1 MSASTED
8 PRRAEPRPASTV
20 VPLRDSDHGLELLIT
35 VRPRSMRFMGGATV
49 FPGGA
54 VSDSDRDPRWDEASM
69 LSAEEA
75 AERLGEPDPRT
86 AVAAYICAM
95 REAFE
100 EVGFIAGHGPV
111 ERLERSDAGSPTG
124 FLDAC
129 LRHGVRLASE
139 LLHPAGRWITPLG
152 SSIRFDARFFIVEA
166 PAGWE
171 PAPDP
176 GEVAECRWITAE
188 DALDDFAEG
197 RAVMAPPTVEMLQ
210 ILKGRRTSRSVI
222 DGLKQ
227 NKVGEG
233 DFILRA
239 PVAPLTELLLAPN
252 PSLMTG
258 PGTNTY
264 VVGDGPRAV
273 VDPGVD
279 DPAFIEA
286 VMEAAGEIGSILVT
300 HRHPDHVGGIE
311 ALVKQTGAVVRAF
324 GQEPAGGMDV
334 VPLEDEEEIEV
345 PGTTLKA
352 LHTPGHASDHLCFL
366 MDRWLFAGDNVL
378 GEGTSVIAPPEG
390 SMSAYL
396 KSLRRLRELPIENLL
411 TGHFRPLDDAH
422 RVIDRYIEHR
432 LEREQ
437 LIVDALRSDAT
448 SLDEIVASAYSDTPK
463 ELHPVARHSALAH
476 LEMLEE
482 AGRVERLPG
491 ESRLKSDFFV
501 GPIAEGSVES
511 DEVRFKVIE

>member
-1 MSASTED
+1 MSISTAD
-8 PRRAEPRPASTV
+8 PRQAHPRPASTV
-20 VPLRDSDHGLELLIT
+20 VPLRDSDQGLELLIT
-35 VRPRSMRFMGGATV
+35 VRPKSMRFMGGATV

-54 VSDSDRDPRWDEASM
+54 VSNSDRDPRWDEASA
-69 LSAEEA
+69 LSAEQA
-75 AERLGEPDPRT
+75 AERLGEPDRRT
-86 AVAAYICAM
+86 ALAAYICAL

-100 EVGFIAGHGPV
+100 EVGFVAGQGPI
-111 ERLERSDAGSPTG
+111 ERLDRNAARSAYG

-129 LRHGVRLASE
+129 LANGVRLATD
-139 LLHPAGRWITPLG
+139 LLHPAGRWVTPLG
-152 SSIRFDARFFIVEA
+152 SSVRFDARFFLVEA

-171 PAPDP
+171 PVPDP
-176 GEVAECRWITAE
+176 SEVAECRWVTAE
-188 DALDDFAEG
+188 DALDDFAGG

-210 ILKGRRTSRSVI
+210 ILKGQRTSSAVI
-222 DGLKQ
+222 DGLRQ
-227 NKVGEG
+227 NKVGQG

-264 VVGDGPRAV
+264 VVGAGPRAV

-286 VMEAAGEIGSILVT
+286 VMEAAGEVESILVT
-300 HRHPDHVGGIE
+300 HRHPDHIGGVD
-311 ALVKQTGAVVRAF
+311 ALVRRTGATVRAF
-324 GQEPAGGMDV
+324 GQEPAGGVDV
-334 VPLEDEEEIEV
+334 IPVEDEEVIELA
-345 PGTTLKA
+345 GTAVTA

-366 MDRWLFAGDNVL
+366 MDRWLLAGDNIL

-396 KSLRRLRELPIENLL
+396 RSLRRLRDLPIENLL

-422 RVIDRYIEHR
+422 AVIDRYIAHR
-432 LEREQ
+432 LDREQ
-437 LIVDALRSDAT
+437 LIVKALRSDAT

-482 AGRVERLPG
+482 EGRVEALPDAWRLNRTSSA
-491 ESRLKSDFFV
+491 ES
-501 GPIAEGSVES
+501 
-511 DEVRFKVIE
+511 

>member
-1 MSASTED
+1 MSVSTAD
-8 PRRAEPRPASTV
+8 PREAEPRPASTV
-20 VPLRDSDHGLELLIT
+20 VPIRDSDEGLELLIT

-54 VSDSDRDPRWDEASM
+54 VAESDRDSRWDEAST

-75 AERLGEPDPRT
+75 AERLGEPEPRT
-86 AVAAYICAM
+86 ALAAYICAM

-100 EVGFIAGHGPV
+100 EVGFIAGDGPV
-111 ERLERSDAGSPTG
+111 ERLDRSDARKPYG

-129 LRHGVRLASE
+129 LGHGIRLATD
-139 LLHPAGRWITPLG
+139 LLHPAGRWVTPLG
-152 SSIRFDARFFIVEA
+152 SSIRFDARFFVVEA

-171 PAPDP
+171 PSPDP
-176 GEVAECRWITAE
+176 GEVAECRWVTAE
-188 DALDDFAEG
+188 DALDDFAGG

-210 ILKGRRTSRSVI
+210 ILKGRQTSKAVI
-222 DGLKQ
+222 DDLRQ
-227 NKVGEG
+227 SKVGDS

-264 VVGDGPRAV
+264 VVGAGPRAV

-279 DPAFIEA
+279 DPAFVEA
-286 VMEAAGEIGSILVT
+286 VMEAAGEIESILIT
-300 HRHPDHVGGIE
+300 HRHPDHVGGVK
-311 ALVKQTGAVVRAF
+311 ALVERTGTVVRAF
-324 GQEPAGGMDV
+324 GQEPAGGVDV
-334 VPLEDEEEIEV
+334 IPLEDEEMIEL
-345 PGTTLKA
+345 PGATLTA

-366 MDRWLFAGDNVL
+366 MHRWLFAGDNVL

-396 KSLRRLRELPIENLL
+396 SSLRRLRDLPIENLL

-422 RVIDRYIEHR
+422 AVIDRYIEHR

-437 LIVDALRSDAT
+437 LIVEALRSDAT

-463 ELHPVARHSALAH
+463 ELHPVARHSAIAH

-482 AGRVERLPG
+482 EGRVEALADAWRLSG
-491 ESRLKSDFFV
+491 ASSAD
-501 GPIAEGSVES
+501 S
-511 DEVRFKVIE
+511 